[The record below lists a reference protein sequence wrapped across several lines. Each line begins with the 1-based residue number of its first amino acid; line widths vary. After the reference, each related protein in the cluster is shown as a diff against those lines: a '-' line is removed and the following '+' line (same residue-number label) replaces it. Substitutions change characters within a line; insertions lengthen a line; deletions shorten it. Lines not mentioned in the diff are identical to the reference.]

1 MVDRLIPVLADLK
14 PDGTEYKWLT
24 FPMAKKIEL
33 MDQFDKLET
42 LMEKQIKLR
51 REMRNCLL
59 HKWMSHDQSQPSSI
73 SFTEKTFIQFVKLY
87 YKCLRDGVEQFEFMG
102 HQFLTAYAKY
112 MIEYLEPQMV
122 AHSKHAFVN
131 NCERRL
137 REIRR
142 HHEITMK
149 IKEDPSYEPPPSYHP
164 DRI

>member
-1 MVDRLIPVLADLK
+1 MSNELDPNSS
-14 PDGTEYKWLT
+14 EYKWLT
-24 FPMAKKIEL
+24 FPM
-33 MDQFDKLET
+33 QSKLEMLANLEKLEV

-51 REMRNCLL
+51 REMRDCLL
-59 HKWMSHDQSQPSSI
+59 HRWMKHDQSQPSSI
-73 SFTEKTFIQFVKLY
+73 SFNEKTFIQFVKLY
-87 YKCLRDGVEQFEFMG
+87 YKCLRDGVIQFEFMN

-122 AHSKHAFVN
+122 AVSKDAYVN
-131 NCERRL
+131 NVERRL

-149 IKEDPSYEPPPSYHP
+149 IKEDPNYDPPPSYHP